1 MVRKGNPKNIQA
13 IDDVCGVRAVAGLGT
28 VEEAMF
34 RGLSDKCVAGGKPPL
49 EIVTCPPAPY
59 STAQRFPD
67 TSNFESLS
75 EMLAAIDAA
84 YPEAFRFSPPRPS
97 FLIVINCKFTIRHP
111 DRGSQVRSRLSA
123 GGRRI
128 RTRSHPNEKP
138 FRGR

>member
-28 VEEAMF
+28 VEEAIF

-97 FLIVINCKFTIRHP
+97 SLIAP
-111 DRGSQVRSRLSA
+111 
-123 GGRRI
+123 
-128 RTRSHPNEKP
+128 
-138 FRGR
+138 